1 MRGYVM
7 FKEKAFMFG
16 YSPKRLFLAQELGCK
31 LMSFTIVVNEEKD
44 YLNAIND
51 GYKNV
56 KILDVTD
63 DTALERLDIKEKDY
77 LICVMDD
84 HYLNVFLTLSLH
96 ALFPKAI
103 VVALSDSPHTTQKLK
118 MAGASK
124 IIDLYQV
131 SANRIHNI
139 LHKPVATKL
148 VERLLSSEED
158 FSFKEMKIPKAS
170 SLDGLMV
177 DDFDFSCHGV
187 ILVGM
192 IDERL
197 SNQFIFI
204 TSGLENRF
212 DVGDTI
218 VCIGYNEDLEK
229 FENYIRL

>member
-1 MRGYVM
+1 MLFRQ
-7 FKEKAFMFG
+7 KAFMFG
-16 YSPKRLFLAQELGCK
+16 YSTQRLFLAKELGYK
-31 LMSFTIVVNEEKD
+31 LMGFSIVVNDEQSYNRAISDGYTNVKLLDITDDRALEE
-44 YLNAIND
+44 LPIND
-51 GYKNV
+51 N
-56 KILDVTD
+56 
-63 DTALERLDIKEKDY
+63 DY

-96 ALFPKAI
+96 SLFPKAI

-148 VERLLSSEED
+148 VERLLSSDED
-158 FSFKEMKIPKAS
+158 FSFKEMEIPKGS
-170 SLDGLMV
+170 SLDGIMV
-177 DDFDFSCHGV
+177 DDFDFTKHGV
-187 ILVGM
+187 ILLGM
-192 IDERL
+192 IDKRL

-212 DVGDTI
+212 DVGDTL
-218 VCIGYNEDLEK
+218 VCIGYNSDLEN
-229 FENYIRL
+229 FEEFIQL

>member
-1 MRGYVM
+1 M
-7 FKEKAFMFG
+7 FKQKAFMFG
-16 YSPKRLFLAQELGCK
+16 YSQKRLFLAHELGYK
-31 LMSFTIVVNEEKD
+31 LMSFIIIVNEKEAYDK
-44 YLNAIND
+44 AVAD
-51 GYKNV
+51 GYTNV
-56 KILDVTD
+56 KLLDVTD
-63 DTALERLDIKEKDY
+63 DTALEGLAVQEDDY

-96 ALFPKAI
+96 ELFPKAI

-131 SANRIHNI
+131 SANRIYNI

-158 FSFKEMKIPKAS
+158 FSFKEMKIPKDS
-170 SLDGLMV
+170 SLDGVMV
-177 DDFDFSCHGV
+177 DDFDFTHHGV

-192 IDERL
+192 IDQRL

-218 VCIGYNEDLEK
+218 VCIGYNADLEK
-229 FENYIRL
+229 FEDYIKL

>member
-1 MRGYVM
+1 M
-7 FKEKAFMFG
+7 FRQKAFMFG
-16 YSPKRLFLAQELGCK
+16 YSQERLFLAKELGYK
-31 LMSFTIVVNEEKD
+31 LMGFSIVVNDEKA
-44 YLNAIND
+44 YKKAISD
-51 GYKNV
+51 GYTSV
-56 KILDVTD
+56 KLLDITD
-63 DTALERLDIKEKDY
+63 DTALEELPVKDNDY

-96 ALFPKAI
+96 ELFPKAI

-131 SANRIHNI
+131 SANRIYNI

-148 VERLLSSEED
+148 VERLLSLDED
-158 FSFKEMKIPKAS
+158 FSFKEMLIPKGS
-170 SLDGLMV
+170 SLDGVMV
-177 DDFDFSCHGV
+177 DDFDFTCHGV

-192 IDERL
+192 IDKRL

-218 VCIGYNEDLEK
+218 VCIGYNADLEK
-229 FENYIRL
+229 FEDYIKQ

>member
-1 MRGYVM
+1 M
-7 FKEKAFMFG
+7 FRQKAFMFG
-16 YSPKRLFLAQELGCK
+16 YSPERLFLAKELGYK
-31 LMSFTIVVNEEKD
+31 LMGFSIIVNAEKA
-44 YLNAIND
+44 YQKAVSD
-51 GYKNV
+51 GYSSV
-56 KILDVTD
+56 KLLDVTD
-63 DTALERLDIKEKDY
+63 DTALEELPVKDNDY

-96 ALFPKAI
+96 ELFPKAI

-148 VERLLSSEED
+148 VERLLSSDED
-158 FSFKEMKIPKAS
+158 FSFKEMLIPKGS
-170 SLDGLMV
+170 SLDGVMV
-177 DDFDFSCHGV
+177 DDFDFTSHGV

-192 IDERL
+192 IDKRL

-212 DVGDTI
+212 DIGDTI
-218 VCIGYNEDLEK
+218 VCIGYNADLEK
-229 FENYIRL
+229 FEDYIKL

>member
-1 MRGYVM
+1 MRRYDM

-16 YSPKRLFLAQELGCK
+16 YSQERLFLAHELGYK
-31 LMSFTIVVNEEKD
+31 LMSFIIVVNEEEAYKK
-44 YLNAIND
+44 AIKD
-51 GYKNV
+51 GYTNV
-56 KILDVTD
+56 KLLDVTD
-63 DTALERLDIKEKDY
+63 DVELEKLEVNENDY

-96 ALFPKAI
+96 ELFPSAI

-148 VERLLSSEED
+148 VERLLSPDED
-158 FSFKEMKIPKAS
+158 FSFREMKIPKGS
-170 SLDGLMV
+170 SLDGVMV
-177 DDFDFSCHGV
+177 DDFDFTRHGV

-218 VCIGYNEDLEK
+218 VCIGYNKDLEK

>member
-1 MRGYVM
+1 M
-7 FKEKAFMFG
+7 FRQKAFMFG
-16 YSPKRLFLAQELGCK
+16 YTQNRLFLAKELGYK
-31 LMSFTIVVNEEKD
+31 LMSFSIIVNDEKA
-44 YLNAIND
+44 YQKAISD
-51 GYKNV
+51 GYTSV
-56 KILDVTD
+56 KLLDVMD
-63 DTALERLDIKEKDY
+63 DTAIQELPIKDNDY

-96 ALFPKAI
+96 ELFPKAI

-148 VERLLSSEED
+148 VERLLSSDED
-158 FSFKEMKIPKAS
+158 FSFREMEIPKGS
-170 SLDGLMV
+170 SLDGTMV
-177 DDFDFSCHGV
+177 DDFDFSSHGV

-192 IDERL
+192 IDKRL
-197 SNQFIFI
+197 SKQFIFI
-204 TSGLENRF
+204 TSGLENRL

-218 VCIGYNEDLEK
+218 VCIGYNADLEE
-229 FENYIRL
+229 FEDYIKL

>member
-1 MRGYVM
+1 M
-7 FKEKAFMFG
+7 FKQNAFMFG
-16 YSPKRLFLAQELGCK
+16 YSQKRLFLAQELGYK
-31 LMSFTIVVNEEKD
+31 LMAFTIIVNEKKAYEK
-44 YLNAIND
+44 AIAD
-51 GYKNV
+51 GYINV
-56 KILDVTD
+56 KLLDVTD
-63 DTALERLDIKEKDY
+63 DVALEGLAVKEKDY

-96 ALFPKAI
+96 ELFPKAI

-139 LHKPVATKL
+139 LHKPLATKL
-148 VERLLSSEED
+148 VERLLSSTED
-158 FSFKEMKIPKAS
+158 FSFREMKIPHGS
-170 SLDGLMV
+170 SLDAVMV
-177 DDFDFSCHGV
+177 DDFDFTRHGV

-218 VCIGYNEDLEK
+218 VCIGYNKDLEK
-229 FENYIRL
+229 FEDYIRL

>member
-1 MRGYVM
+1 M
-7 FKEKAFMFG
+7 FKQKAFMFG
-16 YSPKRLFLAQELGCK
+16 YSQERLFLAHELGYK
-31 LMSFTIVVNEEKD
+31 LMSFIIVVNAKEAYEKA
-44 YLNAIND
+44 LND
-51 GYKNV
+51 GYTNV
-56 KILDVTD
+56 KLLDVTD
-63 DTALERLDIKEKDY
+63 DVELEKLEVKENDY

-96 ALFPKAI
+96 ELFPKAI

-148 VERLLSSEED
+148 VERLLSSDED
-158 FSFKEMKIPKAS
+158 FSFKEMKIPKGS
-170 SLDGLMV
+170 SLDGVMV
-177 DDFDFSCHGV
+177 DDFDFTRHGV

-218 VCIGYNEDLEK
+218 VCIGYNKDLEK
-229 FENYIRL
+229 FEDYIRL

>member
-1 MRGYVM
+1 M

-16 YSPKRLFLAQELGCK
+16 YSQERLFLAHELGYK
-31 LMSFTIVVNEEKD
+31 LMSFIIVVNEEEAYKK
-44 YLNAIND
+44 AIKD
-51 GYKNV
+51 GYTNV
-56 KILDVTD
+56 KLLDVTD
-63 DTALERLDIKEKDY
+63 DVELEKLEVNENDY

-96 ALFPKAI
+96 ELFPSAI

-148 VERLLSSEED
+148 VERLLSPDED
-158 FSFKEMKIPKAS
+158 FSFREMKIPKGS
-170 SLDGLMV
+170 SLDGVMV
-177 DDFDFSCHGV
+177 DDFDFTRHGV

-218 VCIGYNEDLEK
+218 VCIGYNKDLEK

>member
-1 MRGYVM
+1 MGRYAM
-7 FKEKAFMFG
+7 FRQKAFMFG
-16 YSPKRLFLAQELGCK
+16 YSQERLFLAKELGYK
-31 LMSFTIVVNEEKD
+31 LMGFSIIVNEKQA
-44 YLNAIND
+44 YKKAVAD
-51 GYKNV
+51 GYNNV
-56 KILDVTD
+56 KLLDVTD
-63 DTALERLDIKEKDY
+63 DTALEELPVKDNDY

-96 ALFPKAI
+96 ELFPKAI

-131 SANRIHNI
+131 SANRIYNI

-148 VERLLSSEED
+148 VERLLTSDED
-158 FSFKEMKIPKAS
+158 FSFKEMKIPKGS
-170 SLDGLMV
+170 SLDGVMV
-177 DDFDFSCHGV
+177 EDFDFTRHGV

-218 VCIGYNEDLEK
+218 VCIGYNTDLEK
-229 FENYIRL
+229 FENYIKL

>member
-1 MRGYVM
+1 M
-7 FKEKAFMFG
+7 FKQNAFMFG
-16 YSPKRLFLAQELGCK
+16 YSQKRLFLAQELGYN
-31 LMSFTIVVNEEKD
+31 LHEFTIIVNERRAYEK
-44 YLNAIND
+44 AIED
-51 GYKNV
+51 GYDNIKL
-56 KILDVTD
+56 LDVTD
-63 DTALERLDIKEKDY
+63 DTELEKLEVTQNDY

-139 LHKPVATKL
+139 LHKPLATKL
-148 VERLLSSEED
+148 VERLLSSDED
-158 FSFKEMKIPKAS
+158 FSFKEMKIPKGS
-170 SLDGLMV
+170 SLDGVMV
-177 DDFDFSCHGV
+177 DNFDFTQHGV
-187 ILVGM
+187 ILLGM

-218 VCIGYNEDLEK
+218 VCIGYNKDLEK
-229 FENYIRL
+229 FENYIKL